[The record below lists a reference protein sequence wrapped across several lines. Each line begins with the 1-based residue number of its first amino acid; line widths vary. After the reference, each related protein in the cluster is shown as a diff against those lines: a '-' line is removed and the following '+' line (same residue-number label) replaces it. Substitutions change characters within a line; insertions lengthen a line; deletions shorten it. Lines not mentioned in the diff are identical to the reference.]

1 VTRKDY
7 VAIARALG
15 DQYPVYDTLHSRELD
30 GRVAQWR
37 SDVEA
42 IADTLSDL
50 SGYDANGNR
59 RFDRDRFMAE
69 VTR

>member
-7 VAIARALG
+7 VAIARALA
-15 DQYPVYDTLHSRELD
+15 DQYPLD
-30 GRVAQWR
+30 QRQVPQWER
-37 SDVEA
+37 DVEA

-59 RFDRDRFMAE
+59 RFDRDRFMAA